1 MFQLEHAIEAVE
13 CIDGM
18 GDHEDAAA
26 GGVLER
32 ASHHPARLG
41 RVEVGDGFVEDQ
53 EACVGQQRSGQ
64 REALALAAGDE
75 LTLMADERVE
85 AVLEPGDI
93 RSERDTTALWRLRS
107 IIRPQMPIISMP
119 AVVNAPATSGLH
131 PPGGVA
137 LSASQ

>member
-32 ASHHPARLG
+32 ASHHPARQG

-85 AVLEPGDI
+85 AVLDPVTSAASGTRPRCGDCAASAGHRC
-93 RSERDTTALWRLRS
+93 RSSACPRS
-107 IIRPQMPIISMP
+107 
-119 AVVNAPATSGLH
+119 
-131 PPGGVA
+131 
-137 LSASQ
+137 